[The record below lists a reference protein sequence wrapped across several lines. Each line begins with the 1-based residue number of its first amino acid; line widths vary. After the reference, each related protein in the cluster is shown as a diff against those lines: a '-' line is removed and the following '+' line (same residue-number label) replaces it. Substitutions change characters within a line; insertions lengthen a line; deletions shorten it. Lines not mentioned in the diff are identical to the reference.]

1 MKTIQKLIFT
11 MAITTLLFASC
22 NSTKS
27 TRIKLDNG
35 EFVEFSKDKGYLSF
49 KDWDSFNSVNQEMH
63 TNKNADI
70 QSKTNRLEGLKV
82 NIGNLQNTIP
92 YWLKT
97 EEVLEDID
105 DVQEEFKKLIK
116 EKNEPTKNVEQNLE
130 EFTEKFD
137 DLREELNETINNQ
150 KL

>member
-1 MKTIQKLIFT
+1 MKTIQKLLFT
-11 MAITTLLFASC
+11 IAFTTLLFAAC

-27 TRIKLDNG
+27 TKIKLDNG
-35 EFVEFSKDKGYLSF
+35 EFAEFSNEEGYLSF
-49 KDWDSFNSVNQEMH
+49 KEWGSFNSVNQEMH
-63 TNKNADI
+63 TNKNVDI
-70 QSKTNRLEGLKV
+70 QSKTNRLESLKV
-82 NIGNLQNTIP
+82 DVDNLQNTIP
-92 YWLKT
+92 TWLKT

-116 EKNEPTKNVEQNLE
+116 EKNEPTKNVEQNFE